1 MSIDISWYE
10 FEGPYEYTEDL
21 KDESGVYVVLNLTD
35 DSVIDVGQSDEVRS
49 QVEYHDRK
57 DCWSR
62 YASKGV
68 VYAAFYSDDDTEMTA
83 IEETIR
89 DSYNPPCG
97 DR

>member
-21 KDESGVYVVLNLTD
+21 NDESGVYVVLDITD
-35 DSVIDVGQSDEVRS
+35 YNVIDVGQSDEVESR
-49 QVEYHDRK
+49 VEYHDRK

-62 YASKGV
+62 NSSKGV
-68 VYAAFYSDDDTEMTA
+68 VYAVLYCDDPDKTE

-89 DSYNPPCG
+89 DLYNPPCG